1 MGKRDTAVAF
11 VLGNLPNARQHQRL
25 AVLVAEVIRLLASL
39 IPPFREPLAGNDA
52 APFFE
57 MLSELSLAHA
67 VRANIKQRRPGFIA
81 GTQPVNAEARED
93 DALPCDKHRDKLRR
107 RDMGGPISAPL
118 GEQTDA
124 DRVAPAHQPMAVML
138 DLVDRIGAGR
148 WLSGLAAPSDDG
160 HPRTSGPCQ
169 PIEVPSPI
177 RRPGPARKN
186 LLTRRRPHHT

>member
-25 AVLVAEVIRLLASL
+25 AVLVAEVIRLLASF
-39 IPPFREPLAGNDA
+39 IPPFIEPLAGNDA

-93 DALPCDKHRDKLRR
+93 DALPCDKRRDELRR
-107 RDMGGPISAPL
+107 RDIRIELEIKARPAVIAARDIGPFPDRAETIAHGGKMGASLGVSSAL
-118 GEQTDA
+118 AKGNLVSDA
-124 DRVAPAHQPMAVML
+124 IH
-138 DLVDRIGAGR
+138 
-148 WLSGLAAPSDDG
+148 
-160 HPRTSGPCQ
+160 
-169 PIEVPSPI
+169 
-177 RRPGPARKN
+177 
-186 LLTRRRPHHT
+186 